1 MSDSSKRK
9 RDVIQHAQEQQRKY
23 DEKVYKEAIE
33 ETIEEC
39 SRALTRKEVKYYLYV
54 AKKCET
60 VLAPLLIEDR
70 RKLRR
75 VAHEVDDREGWHW
88 VPVSKAVDRSL
99 YQDMK
104 ERFQRRQR
112 TRPRI
117 TGLGTPLLAPPA
129 TQIERAF
136 RSLVIIAEWKG
147 VVQSEMR
154 DVAAVRGHALDLGII
169 REPWERDS
177 PEQIRI
183 VDPTGHP
190 PVSVNQGLPGFGK
203 TTAGTSEAEDRYA
216 AGKKIIDVVDLT
228 ELENGLYDVP
238 QGQEDLRE
246 VREKMDL
253 TPDFL
258 EADDYPRP
266 GMEVFAPLT
275 PGLERSEVPFRV
287 DTEETVVRPF
297 TIPAA
302 DIPRKA
308 LNMMLSHLT
317 EVQQNHLD
325 RAYQQVS
332 KQDDWS
338 LRDLADAV
346 LATDAQDGVKR
357 RLYNT
362 LASLQDLGFIRT
374 KECEYALDWE
384 DVFRDAGTITVFTQ
398 SLVEDGAHKFMVLSY
413 LIHGLYHERQEH
425 YNLPPLTAVFR
436 ELHHIAPND
445 RTARQD
451 EREREIQRGM
461 VAAFQELCSMHRHED
476 IEVLADTQQLM
487 GQINKRAR
495 EHVERVV
502 TFRSQMGT
510 LKPLFKDMVG
520 LDGDRYDY
528 LTTIARDFE
537 AGQAAVIGYTGTN
550 RSLEMPIEFAPP
562 MSHHLDATSPYDN
575 GWIARAELLTDH
587 DDLPDEEL
595 RPAPWDATVPE
606 ELAFEPLSLSEDE
619 PVAAFADR
627 CLDETDGSKIGVGE
641 LYEAMQA
648 FAGHNDL
655 DGVPPKNHFGRMLG
669 EQLDF
674 DREKVQR
681 NGDREMVYYGLRFT
695 AQGERFRSD

>member
-1 MSDSSKRK
+1 MSDSPGSERDIIEHIQGKQLKSDEQRRK
-9 RDVIQHAQEQQRKY
+9 EIVQETV
-23 DEKVYKEAIE
+23 EKCA
-33 ETIEEC
+33 
-39 SRALTRKEVKYYLYV
+39 RALVRGKWEHYLYV
-54 AKKCET
+54 AEECED
-60 VLAPLLIEDR
+60 VLRPILIGDRVNLHTLSTELQDHEDWHWEAVSRVASGNFVEDIEDR
-70 RKLRR
+70 RELDERKQPRF
-75 VAHEVDDREGWHW
+75 VYTN
-88 VPVSKAVDRSL
+88 SL
-99 YQDMK
+99 LDPA
-104 ERFQRRQR
+104 
-112 TRPRI
+112 PR
-117 TGLGTPLLAPPA
+117 LV
-129 TQIERAF
+129 EKAF
-136 RSLVIIAEWKG
+136 RSMVALAEWHG
-147 VVQSEMR
+147 YVQSEMR
-154 DVAAVRGHALDLGII
+154 DVAPVRGHELDLGII

-177 PEQIRI
+177 PEEVCI

-203 TTAGTSEAEDRYA
+203 TTAGTTEAEDRYA

-238 QGQEDLRE
+238 QAQDDLRD
-246 VREKMDL
+246 VREEMGL
-253 TPDFL
+253 SPDFL
-258 EADDYPRP
+258 EEDEYPRP
-266 GMEVFAPLT
+266 RMEVFAPLT
-275 PGLERSEVPFRV
+275 PGLERSEVPFRA

-317 EVQQNHLD
+317 DVQQNYLD
-325 RAYQQVS
+325 RAYQQVN

-346 LATDAQDGVKR
+346 LDTDAQDGVKR

-374 KECEYALDWE
+374 NECEHALDWE
-384 DVFRDAGTITVFTQ
+384 EIFRDAGTITVFTQ
-398 SLVEDGAHKFMVLSY
+398 SLIDDGAHKFTILSY
-413 LIHGLYHERQEH
+413 LIHSLYHERQEY
-425 YNLPPLTAVFR
+425 YNLPSLAAVFR

-445 RTARQD
+445 RTAKQD
-451 EREREIQRGM
+451 DREREIQRGM

-502 TFRSQMGT
+502 TFRSQMGS

-520 LDGDRYDY
+520 LDGERHNHM
-528 LTTIARDFE
+528 TTIARDFDV
-537 AGQAAVIGYTGTN
+537 GQAAVIGYTGTN
-550 RSLEMPIEFAPP
+550 RSLEMPLEFAPP

-575 GWIARAELLTDH
+575 GWVARAKLLTDH

-606 ELAFEPLSLSEDE
+606 ELDFEPLSLSEDE
-619 PVAAFADR
+619 PVVAFADR
-627 CLDETDGSKIGVGE
+627 CLSEADGNGIGVGE
-641 LYEAMQA
+641 LYKAMQA
-648 FAGHNDL
+648 FAEHNDL

-674 DREKVQR
+674 EREKVQR
-681 NGDREMVYYGLRFT
+681 DGDRKRVYYGLRFT
-695 AQGERFRSD
+695 AQGERFRPD